1 MSEQI
6 SLRINTTQRRK
17 NHNLARGT
25 QFPKTFGISRQTFRN
40 LEEWM
45 NDNDA
50 SIDKA
55 RAGMDAIV
63 RLCIL
68 VVKAEVQKR
77 SYGPLAPNQ
86 RSNPALAYR
95 IPVQRIT
102 GHYFAGWHVRRTS
115 RGWMI
120 YNDELE
126 AYLVETGLY
135 QRVRRPILKMSVVSM
150 LRFIQSTK
158 TADRF
163 VDWVFQPRRDPRGR
177 FQSFNTRVMPTVS
190 TMAGPSGKLPG

>member
-1 MSEQI
+1 MTDDI
-6 SLRINTTQRRK
+6 RLRINTLTPRR
-17 NHNLARGT
+17 NRSLGRAT
-25 QFPKTFGISRQTFRN
+25 EFPKGFQITRNTFRN

-45 NDNDA
+45 ADNEA
-50 SIDKA
+50 SIVKA
-55 RAGMDAIV
+55 KAGMDALV

-68 VVKAEVQKR
+68 VTKAEVQKR
-77 SYGPLAPNQ
+77 SYGELAPHQ

-102 GHYFAGWHVRRTS
+102 GHYFAGWTVRRTA

-120 YNDELE
+120 YNDEIE
-126 AYLVETGLY
+126 AYLIETGLY
-135 QRVRRPILKMSVVSM
+135 QRVRRPILKMSVISM

-177 FQSFNTRVMPTVS
+177 FQSFNTRVAPTLSVL
-190 TMAGPSGKLPG
+190 AGPVGKLPG

>member
-1 MSEQI
+1 MTDDI
-6 SLRINTTQRRK
+6 RLRINTLTPRTNRRMGR
-17 NHNLARGT
+17 AT
-25 QFPKTFGISRQTFRN
+25 EFPQAFRITRNTFRN
-40 LEEWM
+40 LEQWM
-45 NDNDA
+45 EDNDA

-55 RAGMDAIV
+55 KAGLDALV
-63 RLCIL
+63 RLSIL

-77 SYGPLAPNQ
+77 SYGPVAANQ

-102 GHYFAGWHVRRTS
+102 GHYFAGWTVRRTG

-120 YNDELE
+120 YNDEIE
-126 AYLVETGLY
+126 AYLIETGMY

-163 VDWVFQPRRDPRGR
+163 VDWVFAPRRDARGR
-177 FQSFNTRVMPTVS
+177 FQSFNTRVAPTIS
-190 TMAGPSGKLPG
+190 AMAGPQGKLPG

>member
-1 MSEQI
+1 MTDDI
-6 SLRINTTQRRK
+6 TLRINTLTPRRSRSI
-17 NHNLARGT
+17 ARST
-25 QFPKTFGISRQTFRN
+25 EFPKSFGISRNTFRN

-45 NDNDA
+45 ADNDA
-50 SIDKA
+50 SIQKA
-55 RAGMDAIV
+55 HAGLDAIV
-63 RLCIL
+63 RLCVL

-120 YNDELE
+120 YNDEIE
-126 AYLVETGLY
+126 AYLIETGMY
-135 QRVRRPILKMSVVSM
+135 QRIRRPILKMSVISM

-177 FQSFNTRVMPTVS
+177 FQSFNTRVAPTLSVL
-190 TMAGPSGKLPG
+190 AGPQGKLPG